1 MLITKTNYMAGL
13 QCSKLLWT
21 RVHRPEDLVT
31 EGDDV
36 PSAIERG
43 QEVGIQAQ
51 SLFPG
56 GIAIDTSLRL
66 PDRITATRKALLS
79 RKPIY
84 EAAIAFTDL
93 YAQIDILVPVR
104 GGWDIVEVKSTT
116 DVEDHFIQDVAFQ
129 KYVCDKA
136 GLPIRHTHI
145 ATLNPEY
152 VKRGPIRIK
161 KLFCIHHVS
170 NEVKAILRTI
180 PVNVARIRKILAV
193 AKCPKIAI
201 GPQCSTP
208 VGCTLMDTC
217 WSFLPKDNIFEL
229 YRIGNKKFNLFE
241 SGITR
246 IRDIPKDFKLSKYQS
261 IQATSLRTHRPHV
274 DAPAIADFLSEIE
287 YPVRFLDFETF
298 STAIPIFDGTKPYQ
312 QIPFQ
317 YSLHVLD
324 APKAKPIHH
333 SFLAEGR
340 DDPRPKLLRSLK
352 HAIGSSGTILAF
364 NMAFEKNMLKQMA
377 KAFPEHRQWVRGVL
391 KRINDLIIPFRKAAY
406 YHPRQHGSNSLK
418 RVMPALT
425 NRSYDNLPIADGSTA
440 SQEFLR
446 GTFGDVSTAERRKIR
461 NQLLRYCGQDTG
473 GMIGIL
479 RTLQSTVKF

>member
-21 RVHRPEDLVT
+21 RVHRPKDLVT

-56 GIAIDTSLRL
+56 GIAIDTALRL
-66 PDRITATRKALLS
+66 SDRITATRKALLS

-84 EAAIAFTDL
+84 EAAIAFTDF

-116 DVEDHFIQDVAFQ
+116 DIEDHFIQDVAFQ
-129 KYVCDKA
+129 KYVCDKS
-136 GLPIRHTHI
+136 GLPIHHTHI
-145 ATLNPEY
+145 ATLNQEY

-170 NEVKAILRTI
+170 NEVKANLRTI
-180 PVNVARIRKILAV
+180 PTDVVRIRKIIAA
-193 AKCPKIAI
+193 AKCPKIPI

-208 VGCTLMDTC
+208 VGCPLMDAC

-229 YRIGNKKFNLFE
+229 YQIGNKKFDLFE
-241 SGITR
+241 NGI
-246 IRDIPKDFKLSKYQS
+246 IKIKDIPQDFKFTKYQAV
-261 IQATSLRTHRPHV
+261 QVKSLRTHRPHI
-274 DAPAIADFLSEIE
+274 DAPAIAGFLSEIE
-287 YPVRFLDFETF
+287 YPVRLLDFETF
-298 STAIPIFDGTKPYQ
+298 STPIPIFDGTKPYQ

-324 APKAKPIHH
+324 APRAKPVHH

-340 DDPRPKLLRSLK
+340 NDPRPKLLQSLK
-352 HAIGSSGTILAF
+352 HTIGRSGTILVF
-364 NMAFEKNMLKQMA
+364 YMAFEKNMLKQMA
-377 KAFPEHRQWVRGVL
+377 QAFPAHRLWVCEVL
-391 KRINDLIIPFRKAAY
+391 KRINDLIIPFRKVAY

-425 NRSYDNLPIADGSTA
+425 KRSYDNLPIADGSTA

-446 GTFGDVSTAERRKIR
+446 VTFGDVSTAERRKIR

-479 RTLQSTVKF
+479 RNLQGTVKH